1 MRKLLFIAICLQ
13 YTFTMAQQKN
23 NSLIK
28 YINPLIGTERM
39 GHTYPGPTVPFGSV
53 QLSPETDTVPM
64 QVNGQ
69 YNKRVYEYCA
79 GYKYEDKTIVGFTHT
94 HFNGTGHAD
103 LGDFLIMP
111 TAGKLQLNPGT
122 ADNPASGYR
131 SAFSH
136 SNEVAEANYYKVK
149 LDDHNITA
157 ELTTSDRVG
166 VHQYTFPKSE
176 EAHIILDMMYNIYN
190 YDGKNVWTY
199 MRVENDH
206 TITGYRQTNGWA
218 KNRKVF
224 FAAQFSKPFKN
235 YGYKSY
241 ARNETYTGFWRRF
254 DVYNN
259 FPEMAGHEIRAFF
272 DFDTDSNEKIMVKFA
287 LSPVSTEGAMGN
299 LEKEVP
305 GWNFDKIKKEGQR
318 KWQKEL
324 EKITVEMLS
333 EEDKINFYTAVY
345 HAFINPTI
353 YQDVDGKYMGLDQN
367 IHQAK
372 DFNNYTTFSLWDTYR
387 ALHPLL
393 TLLQPS
399 RANDMIKSMLA
410 HYDQSVHK
418 MLPVWSHYAN
428 ENWCMTGYHSVSVLA
443 DAVVKGINT
452 FDAKRAL
459 EACVATANNRYY
471 DNIANY
477 KKYGY
482 IPDEN
487 SGTSVSTTLE
497 YAYDDW
503 CIAQIAKKLGNTK
516 VYNEFIK
523 RSESYKNVFDTSV
536 GFMRPKSANGRFR
549 QEFDPL
555 QTHGEGFIEGNS
567 WNFSFFVPHQPSA
580 LIKLMGGDNKFVEKL
595 DQLFTMHLDD
605 KYFANTEDISRE
617 GLIGNYNHGNEP
629 AHHVAYLY
637 NFTNQPWKTQEK
649 VRMIIKSQYKNGPD
663 GLGGNDDCGQMSAWY
678 LFTALGFYPIAPGSD
693 QYALGSPLVKSADIK
708 LESGKNLKIIAHN
721 QSEKNVYVAKVLL
734 NNKKLPTPFIKH
746 ADLANGGTLEYFM
759 QEKAGKN

>member
-1 MRKLLFIAICLQ
+1 MKKIFFIAICLP

-64 QVNGQ
+64 QVNGE

-79 GYKYEDKTIVGFTHT
+79 GYKYEDKTIVGFAHT

-103 LGDFLIMP
+103 LGDFLVMP

-122 ADNPASGYR
+122 ADNPGSGYR

-136 SNEVAEANYYKVK
+136 SNEIAEANYYKVK

-157 ELTTSDRVG
+157 ELTTTERVG

-199 MRVENDH
+199 IRVENDH

-254 DVYNN
+254 DIYNN

-272 DFDTDSNEKIMVKFA
+272 DFDTESNEKIVVKFA
-287 LSPVSTEGAMGN
+287 LSPVSTEGAMRN

-305 GWNFDKIKKEGQR
+305 GWNFDKIKNEGQR

-333 EEDKINFYTAVY
+333 EEDKINFYTALY

-367 IHQAK
+367 IHEAK

-393 TLLQPS
+393 TILQPS

-428 ENWCMTGYHSVSVLA
+428 ENWCMTGYHSVSVLS
-443 DAVVKGINT
+443 DAVVKGMNT

-503 CIAQIAKKLGNTK
+503 CIAQMAKKIGNTK

-523 RSESYKNVFDTSV
+523 RSESYKNVFDTSI

-549 QEFDPL
+549 QQFDPL

-567 WNFSFFVPHQPSA
+567 WNFSFFVPHAPSE

-678 LFTALGFYPIAPGSD
+678 LFSAFGFYPVAPGSD
-693 QYALGSPLVKSADIK
+693 QYALGSPLIKSATIK
-708 LESGKNLKIIAHN
+708 LEHGKSLKIIAHN
-721 QSEKNVYVAKVLL
+721 QSEQNVYVAKVLL
-734 NNKKLPTPFIKH
+734 NGKKLQTPFITH
-746 ADLANGGTLEYFM
+746 ADLANGGRLEYFM
-759 QEKAGKN
+759 QERPGKI